1 MPPPPTNDIETGLNG
16 QPVEDYYPEYEK
28 APNNAPARGSA
39 TPSVAPSGVE
49 RSANPELKDVWNKW
63 IGKPTKETKAYSQ
76 PPQKGERYELETFQN
91 LVGIHFLRPGGGLLH
106 PEDQGTKPASPMHD
120 IFLPTK
126 AAARR
131 WRNRGLYERTLSQ
144 DVRSRVL
151 YGMSNYI
158 ISFLYLLQILIAAA
172 LTGLSAYQQASSVA
186 LTTLGAIN
194 TVLAGILAW
203 LNGQGMPVRFRRARD
218 QFREVVRAIEDTER
232 TFAEID
238 YIDWAPGT
246 RPNPYAERDRLEQMY
261 EEARQDLERNYPD
274 IQEGPNK
281 SQMEGEAK
289 QLKETISGE
298 KSKVGAFAKTLEKT
312 RDDHKKQLKD
322 LEEGFTNRIKN
333 ALNEQKDQIR
343 TEVEFEHLQKKYEE
357 EKADFEARLAGR
369 PRQPREQSPRRG
381 EQDKKPNKA
390 PEGPKEEA
398 KPREQPRGG
407 SREGPREGPREGKPR
422 NRSRD
427 EPQAKPREVPRERS
441 RARSPSRSRAK
452 SPARSPVRAPA
463 RQGRSPSRPRARS
476 QSSSPSRSSKSSPKP
491 RARSPARPAGRSP
504 SSSRSRSPARP
515 KRSPSRASSKSPVR
529 GPAKP
534 SRSPSRP
541 GPKSPAR
548 SPLRP
553 HRSPSRSSHRPGVP
567 APAPERSPQG
577 PRRQSPERGPGNG
590 GPPGLFTNI

>member
-49 RSANPELKDVWNKW
+49 RSADPELKDVWNKW

-369 PRQPREQSPRRG
+369 PRQPREQSPRRR

-398 KPREQPRGG
+398 KPREQPRG
-407 SREGPREGPREGKPR
+407 GPREGPREGKPR

-491 RARSPARPAGRSP
+491 RARSPARPAGRLP

-541 GPKSPAR
+541 GPRSPAK

-553 HRSPSRSSHRPGVP
+553 HRSPSRSSPRPGVP